1 MLEYPQRFAR
11 NIPDSS
17 TASNVPINQQQ
28 HQHQLH
34 HHNHNHQQSHQ
45 QPHVL
50 IGNSSGGGLVG
61 AHYHQQYPPQP
72 YPATPGSPAHQH
84 RHIPQQHAT
93 AIAVTASYQPRSQS
107 QQQQQQQ
114 HQRTLST
121 ASSCSAQHKSV
132 TFGQVTAASNIAGY
146 AGDYSG
152 GSSSGNSS
160 CGQQSMAGNMKHGKS
175 QEDVCYVVAKYDYA
189 AQGAQELDLRK
200 NERYLLLDDSKHWWR
215 VQNNRNLSGYVPS
228 NYVKKEKPSLFDSIK
243 KKVKKGSGSKTL
255 PNCSPSRQIESPT
268 MSRRLPPDPA
278 EAIGTAIVKYNYQ
291 AQQPDE
297 LSLSKGTR
305 ILILEKS
312 NDGWWRGQSGNA
324 VGWFPSNYTTEDCDN
339 DGEIHTYAMAEN
351 VLDIVVALYSFSSN
365 NDQELSFEKGDRLEI
380 VDRPASDPDWYKARN
395 NQGQVGLVP
404 RNYLQELNDYLATP
418 FRNNSGGNGN
428 GGGGGS
434 SGGDSIDRRND
445 GMSAQSSPPMAPMER
460 PNLAGKSWYYGAIT
474 RSQCDT
480 VLNQHGHDG
489 DFLIRDSET
498 NMGDYSVSLK
508 APGRNKHFR
517 VHVENSMYCI
527 GQRKFHTLD
536 QLVDHYQ
543 RAPIYTNKQG
553 EKLYLV
559 RPLPK
564 ANGT

>member
-11 NIPDSS
+11 NIPEPSS
-17 TASNVPINQQQ
+17 SAQNNLPAHHSSH
-28 HQHQLH
+28 HQHQ
-34 HHNHNHQQSHQ
+34 QQQLSTQ
-45 QPHVL
+45 
-50 IGNSSGGGLVG
+50 
-61 AHYHQQYPPQP
+61 YHQQQGSQHFHPYQGSYPST
-72 YPATPGSPAHQH
+72 PASPAHQH
-84 RHIPQQHAT
+84 RHYIGGTAGVALSSSVPPPPPPVSQHH
-93 AIAVTASYQPRSQS
+93 RN
-107 QQQQQQQ
+107 
-114 HQRTLST
+114 LST

-132 TFGQVTAASNIAGY
+132 TFSQQANC
-146 AGDYSG
+146 GDYSG
-152 GSSSGNSS
+152 GSSSNSS
-160 CGQQSMAGNMKHGKS
+160 CGGGLQSMAGNMKHGKS

-215 VQNNRNLSGYVPS
+215 VQNNRNQSGYVPS

-268 MSRRLPPDPA
+268 MSRRLPPDPT
-278 EAIGTAIVKYNYQ
+278 EAIGTAVVKYNYQ

-297 LSLSKGTR
+297 LSLTKGTR

-312 NDGWWRGQSGNA
+312 NDGWWRGQSGSA

-339 DGEIHTYAMAEN
+339 DGVHTYAMAEN
-351 VLDIVVALYSFSSN
+351 VLDIVVALYSFNSN

-418 FRNNSGGNGN
+418 YRNNGATGNGN
-428 GGGGGS
+428 ATGTN
-434 SGGDSIDRRND
+434 GDSIDRRND
-445 GMSAQSSPPMAPMER
+445 AMPQNSPPPIER

-517 VHVENSMYCI
+517 VHVENNMYCI

>member
-1 MLEYPQRFAR
+1 MLEHPQRFTR
-11 NIPDSS
+11 SIPDSS
-17 TASNVPINQQQ
+17 SAAVNRSQADINNFSSSYGPTCNSGGLASSSW
-28 HQHQLH
+28 
-34 HHNHNHQQSHQ
+34 QQSHHQ
-45 QPHVL
+45 
-50 IGNSSGGGLVG
+50 G
-61 AHYHQQYPPQP
+61 A
-72 YPATPGSPAHQH
+72 PGSPAAHH
-84 RHIPQQHAT
+84 RN
-93 AIAVTASYQPRSQS
+93 
-107 QQQQQQQ
+107 
-114 HQRTLST
+114 LST
-121 ASSCSAQHKSV
+121 SSNYSTQKSV
-132 TFGQVTAASNIAGY
+132 TF
-146 AGDYSG
+146 
-152 GSSSGNSS
+152 SSSTNNSNGDCS
-160 CGQQSMAGNMKHGKS
+160 NGLIGCGGQLMAGNMKHGKS

-215 VQNNRNLSGYVPS
+215 VQNNRNQSGYVPS

-255 PNCSPSRQIESPT
+255 PNISPSRQIESPT
-268 MSRRLPPDPA
+268 MSRRLPPDPS

-297 LSLSKGTR
+297 LSLTKGTR

-324 VGWFPSNYTTEDCDN
+324 VGWFPSNYTTEECDN
-339 DGEIHTYAMAEN
+339 DEQVHTYAMAEN
-351 VLDIVVALYSFSSN
+351 VLDIVVALYSFVSN

-380 VDRPASDPDWYKARN
+380 LDRPSSDPDWYKARN
-395 NQGQVGLVP
+395 QSGQIGLVP
-404 RNYLQELNDYLATP
+404 RNYLQELSEYLAQPYRGGTIP
-418 FRNNSGGNGN
+418 GSGS
-428 GGGGGS
+428 GS
-434 SGGDSIDRRND
+434 AGGDSIDRRND
-445 GMSAQSSPPMAPMER
+445 SMSTSMQQQQQQSVPLER

-474 RSQCDT
+474 RNQCDT

-498 NMGDYSVSLK
+498 NIGDYSVSLK

-517 VHVENSMYCI
+517 VHVENGMYCI

-559 RPLPK
+559 RSLPK